1 MAKSL
6 EANALSSVFS
16 CTEATA
22 YSSSHF
28 HSVASWSYIISPI
41 DSAYPSTPASL
52 AAVCVNGYV
61 MRQNGGDVYD
71 FVNLRVFLRFM
82 GRMLGQVWHLRK
94 DLTYLCLSI
103 DTQFSHLEFT
113 KFKIIIKMTHKH
125 YLLIIIFIN
134 YIIS

>member
-1 MAKSL
+1 MFL
-6 EANALSSVFS
+6 VALRQLHTLARTS
-16 CTEATA
+16 T
-22 YSSSHF
+22 
-28 HSVASWSYIISPI
+28 VAPWSYIISPV

-61 MRQNGGDVYD
+61 MRHRGDVCD
-71 FVNLRVFLRFM
+71 FVNLRVFLMFV

-94 DLTYLCLSI
+94 DLTYLCLPI
-103 DTQFSHLEFT
+103 DTQFSHLDFT

-134 YIIS
+134 NYNI